1 MHSSTY
7 NPHSLAMHAFR
18 MLLVTLVWH
27 FDISLVD
34 PNLEW
39 LNQEV
44 HELWEKNPLPVKLD
58 IVVR

>member
-1 MHSSTY
+1 
-7 NPHSLAMHAFR
+7 MHAFR

-34 PNLEW
+34 PNLDW

-44 HELWEKNPLPVKLD
+44 HELWEKKPLLVNLD
-58 IVVR
+58 IVDH